1 MTAVEITLII
11 VGIVFLLVS
20 FLVQEKLSPKDIE
33 SITNLSENELKIIV
47 EKQLK
52 NANDQ
57 VEDAITD
64 VVEDKTETTKRALE
78 KETNEKIMAI
88 DEYSNTVLESMN
100 KTHNEILFLYSMLND
115 KHTELTDLATQLQ
128 QFSEHMKNTENE
140 VLENLALAA
149 QDVRQKVN
157 ETKPIDENEAILAS
171 LGTDGQEAD
180 QDQINHNDRI
190 LMLHQQGF
198 SDVEIASALGLG
210 LGEVKLVIGLF
221 KGEETVEV

>member
-1 MTAVEITLII
+1 
-11 VGIVFLLVS
+11 
-20 FLVQEKLSPKDIE
+20 
-33 SITNLSENELKIIV
+33 
-47 EKQLK
+47 
-52 NANDQ
+52 
-57 VEDAITD
+57 
-64 VVEDKTETTKRALE
+64 
-78 KETNEKIMAI
+78 
-88 DEYSNTVLESMN
+88 
-100 KTHNEILFLYSMLND
+100 MLND

-198 SDVEIASALGLG
+198 SDVEIARELGLG

>member
-52 NANDQ
+52 NANNQ

-198 SDVEIASALGLG
+198 SDVEIARELGLG

>member
-78 KETNEKIMAI
+78 KETNEKIMVI

-198 SDVEIASALGLG
+198 SDVEIARELGLG

>member
-78 KETNEKIMAI
+78 KETNERIMAI

-115 KHTELTDLATQLQ
+115 KHTELTDLAAQLQ
-128 QFSEHMKNTENE
+128 QFSEQMKHTENE

-157 ETKPIDENEAILAS
+157 ETKPIDENEVILAS
-171 LGTDGQEAD
+171 LGTDAKGTE

-190 LMLHQQGF
+190 LMLHQQGL
-198 SDVEIASALGLG
+198 SDVEIARELGLG

>member
-78 KETNEKIMAI
+78 KETDEKIMAI

-198 SDVEIASALGLG
+198 SDVEIARELGLG

>member
-78 KETNEKIMAI
+78 KETNEKIMAM

-115 KHTELTDLATQLQ
+115 KHTELTDLAAQLQ
-128 QFSEHMKNTENE
+128 QFSEQMKHTENE

-157 ETKPIDENEAILAS
+157 ETKPIDENEVILAS
-171 LGTDGQEAD
+171 LGTDAKGTE

-190 LMLHQQGF
+190 LMLHQQGL
-198 SDVEIASALGLG
+198 SDVEIARELGLG